1 MAWHGDAA
9 ACVDGLLQPRRIMHT
24 TRDHR
29 KLRVFGLA
37 DTLVVDVYRAT
48 RRFPDEERFGLQA
61 QVRRAAVSVPTN
73 IVEGSARITT
83 ADYCKFL
90 NIATASAAEA
100 QYLLDLSAR
109 LEMLTPTDVAPLLE
123 RYDVLLRG
131 LKRLVFELQR
141 RT

>member
-1 MAWHGDAA
+1 MDS
-9 ACVDGLLQPRRIMHT
+9 

-37 DTLVVDVYRAT
+37 DTQVVDVYRAT

-73 IVEGSARITT
+73 IVEGSARVTT
-83 ADYCKFL
+83 AEYCRFL
-90 NIATASAAEA
+90 NIAAASAAEA
-100 QYLLDLSAR
+100 QYLLDLSVR
-109 LEMLTPTDVAPLLE
+109 LEMLSVTDTVPLVE
-123 RYDVLLRG
+123 RYTLLVKS
-131 LKRLVFELQR
+131 LKRLLFELQK

>member
-1 MAWHGDAA
+1 M
-9 ACVDGLLQPRRIMHT
+9 
-24 TRDHR
+24 
-29 KLRVFGLA
+29 FGLA
-37 DTLVVDVYRAT
+37 DGLVLDVYRAT

-73 IVEGSARITT
+73 IVEGSARSTT

-100 QYLLDLSAR
+100 QYLLELSAR
-109 LEMLTPTDVAPLLE
+109 LEMLSLSEVVPLLE
-123 RYDVLLRG
+123 RFDVLLRG
-131 LKRLVFELQR
+131 LKRLVFELQK

>member
-1 MAWHGDAA
+1 MDS
-9 ACVDGLLQPRRIMHT
+9 
-24 TRDHR
+24 TRDHK

-37 DTLVVDVYRAT
+37 DSLVVDVYRAT

-73 IVEGSARITT
+73 IVEGSARITI
-83 ADYCKFL
+83 AEYCRFL

-100 QYLLDLSAR
+100 QYLLDLSVR
-109 LEMLTPTDVAPLLE
+109 LAMLSLTDTVPLVE
-123 RYDVLLRG
+123 RYTVLVKS
-131 LKRLVFELQR
+131 LKRLLFELQK